1 MCFKVIYN
9 KPLMKQN
16 LHYDTIQS
24 TFFTY
29 TFLMCFFFYLR
40 QEVMY
45 RSIALDAIELCHLSQ
60 CSSNVIG
67 GVVDIVVFLL
77 KTA

>member
-29 TFLMCFFFYLR
+29 TFLMCFFNLR

-45 RSIALDAIELCHLSQ
+45 RPIALDAIELCHLSL

-67 GVVDIVVFLL
+67 DVVDIVVFLH